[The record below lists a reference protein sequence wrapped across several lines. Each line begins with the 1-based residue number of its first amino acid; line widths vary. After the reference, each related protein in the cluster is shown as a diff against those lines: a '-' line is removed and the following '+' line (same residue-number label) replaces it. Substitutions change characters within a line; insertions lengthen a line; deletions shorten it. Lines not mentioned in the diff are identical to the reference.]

1 MPKAKLGDII
11 LDTVYSE
18 NPKYGVKV
26 TEHPIEDGESIADH
40 VERETD
46 KMDLSGVLTGP
57 DAPARLIKI
66 LSYQKQGKL
75 LNYVYRNGWF
85 NVVIESFNTTHDVDV
100 KGGLKFSMTLVQVRI
115 AKPSV
120 LAEAMQTKAVS
131 SAGRK
136 QPTG

>member
-11 LDTVYSE
+11 LDTVYDE

-26 TEHPIEDGESIADH
+26 TEHPIEDGESISDH

-46 KMDLSGVLTGP
+46 KMDISGILTGP
-57 DAPARLIKI
+57 EAAAKLSKLIR
-66 LSYQKQGKL
+66 YQKQGKIMD
-75 LNYVYRNGWF
+75 YVYRNGVYG
-85 NVVIESFNTTHDVDV
+85 VVIGSFNTSHGVEV
-100 KGGLKFSMTLVQVRI
+100 KGGLKFSMTLVSVRI

-120 LAEAMQTKAVS
+120 LAEAIQTKAVS

-136 QPTG
+136 QPTR

>member
-57 DAPARLIKI
+57 DASARLLK
-66 LSYQKQGKL
+66 LMSYQKQGKL
-75 LNYVYRNGWF
+75 LNYVYRNGWAD
-85 NVVIESFNTTHDVDV
+85 VVIESFNTTHDVDV
-100 KGGLKFSMTLVQVRI
+100 KGGLKFSMTLVKVRI

-120 LAEAMQTKAVS
+120 LAEGMQTKAVS

>member
-57 DAPARLIKI
+57 DASARLLK
-66 LSYQKQGKL
+66 LMSYQKQGKL
-75 LNYVYRNGWF
+75 LDYVYRNGWY

-100 KGGLKFSMTLVQVRI
+100 KGGLKFSMTLVAVRI

-120 LAEAMQTKAVS
+120 LAEAMQTKSVS

-136 QPTG
+136 QPTR